1 MTESLAGDSF
11 TFTTMLKMQ
20 QRDWVKSLFVP
31 WIIFFALAAVAS
43 VFSLCSKLHFF
54 VRKMR
59 SRMRREVVTAS
70 MADPIIDELLDV
82 NEFQKRKIYT
92 YVPFCRAMSQY
103 G

>member
-1 MTESLAGDSF
+1 MQSL
-11 TFTTMLKMQ
+11 L
-20 QRDWVKSLFVP
+20 VL

-59 SRMRREVVTAS
+59 SRMRREVVTTES
-70 MADPIIDELLDV
+70 MADPTIDELLDV

-92 YVPFCRAMSQY
+92 YVPSDARCVRLAC
-103 G
+103 